1 MIDVILPDLPERTLS
16 LPSEETPRPAV
27 VPALTGR
34 VVLGGPVSVPVT
46 AELVGGDPELS
57 AFLDA
62 EAHSAVFH
70 LLHCSVTCARDAP
83 EPELHTLNLD
93 VTLSAEPVRDGATA
107 FQPVAWSMTPR
118 QRIEAAAD
126 VPFSPAAR
134 LGPRLGF
141 LDPGR
146 ADPGERISLEA
157 RRELRSDPGW
167 EIRHTHAVRIG
178 GTYRL
183 AMVVRAPRGA
193 RARAAV
199 AVGATVR
206 DGHTLHRFRE
216 EIADPLPLTAPR

>member
-16 LPSEETPRPAV
+16 LPSEETPLPL

-46 AELVGGDPELS
+46 AELVGGDPELA
-57 AFLDA
+57 AFLRA
-62 EAHSAVFH
+62 EAHSTVYH

-83 EPELHTLNLD
+83 DPELHTVNLD
-93 VTLSAEPVRDGATA
+93 LSLSAEPVRDGATA

-118 QRIEAAAD
+118 QRTEAADDA
-126 VPFSPAAR
+126 PFAPAAH

-141 LDPGR
+141 LDNGR
-146 ADPGERISLEA
+146 ADPGTRICLEA
-157 RRELRSDPGW
+157 RRELCSDPGW
-167 EIRHTHAVRIG
+167 EIRHTHVRIG

-183 AMVVRAPRGA
+183 AMVVRAPREA
-193 RARAAV
+193 MTRVAV

-216 EIADPLPLTAPR
+216 EIADPLPLMAPR

>member
-1 MIDVILPDLPERTLS
+1 MIDVILPDLSERILS
-16 LPSEETPRPAV
+16 LPSEETPRSS
-27 VPALTGR
+27 VPALTGH

-46 AELVGGDPELS
+46 AQLVGGDPELA
-57 AFLDA
+57 AFLQA
-62 EAHSAVFH
+62 EAHSAVYH

-83 EPELHTLNLD
+83 EPELHSVNLD
-93 VTLSAEPVRDGATA
+93 LTLSAEPARDGAAA

-118 QRIEAAAD
+118 QCTEAADDA
-126 VPFSPAAR
+126 PFAPAAR

-141 LDPGR
+141 LDGGR
-146 ADPGERISLEA
+146 SDPGERICLEA

-193 RARAAV
+193 MTRASV

-206 DGHTLHRFRE
+206 EGHTLHRFRE
-216 EIADPLPLTAPR
+216 EIADPLPLMAPR